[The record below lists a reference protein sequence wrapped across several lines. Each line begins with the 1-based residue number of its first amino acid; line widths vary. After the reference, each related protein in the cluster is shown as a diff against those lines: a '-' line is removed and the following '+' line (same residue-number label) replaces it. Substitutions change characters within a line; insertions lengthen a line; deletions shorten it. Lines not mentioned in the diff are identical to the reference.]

1 LAGCIAPH
9 SGANSGFPNLVLAR
23 DAKAE
28 RRRLRLLEEW
38 KRKELRRT
46 PFAILD
52 DPPDELRPKNRRK

>member
-1 LAGCIAPH
+1 M
-9 SGANSGFPNLVLAR
+9 LAR